1 MFSFQKHSL
10 LLAQRLDMIAAL
22 AIFIMMALTV
32 ADVILRM
39 FRMPIPG
46 TYELVSFL
54 GAVAVSFA
62 MAHTSAKKGHVAVTL
77 VVQLLPRRLQGV
89 IEIFISVFGIML
101 FGLIARQ
108 SVLYALDT
116 QRSGEVSVTLQ
127 LPFYPVI
134 YGIALSAA
142 VVCIIL
148 IVDLVNA
155 IAKVKYK

>member
-77 VVQLLPRRLQGV
+77 VVQLLPRRLQGI

>member
-22 AIFIMMALTV
+22 AVFIMMALTV

-54 GAVAVSFA
+54 GAVAVSFS

-77 VVQLLPRRLQGV
+77 VVQLLPRRLQGI

>member
-1 MFSFQKHSL
+1 M
-10 LLAQRLDMIAAL
+10 AQRLDMIAAL